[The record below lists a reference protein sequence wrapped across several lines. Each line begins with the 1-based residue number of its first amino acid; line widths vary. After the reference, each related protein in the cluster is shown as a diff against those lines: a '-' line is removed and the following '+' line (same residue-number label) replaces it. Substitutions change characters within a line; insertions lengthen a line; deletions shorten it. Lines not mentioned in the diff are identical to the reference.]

1 MKKKSSSFI
10 FDIILEHIDK
20 NKHNLIYRI
29 LECFY
34 LVLYIVIFII
44 IGIAC
49 DMLLINIVYL
59 YPPLD
64 TEYIVLITS
73 FVLFL
78 NLYILLIIKRNAK
91 QLRLIIRTF
100 KKTDKS

>member
-10 FDIILEHIDK
+10 LDIILDHIDK

-29 LECFY
+29 LECLY
-34 LVLYIVIFII
+34 LVGYIAILVI

-49 DMLLINIVYL
+49 DMLLINVVYL

-64 TEYIVLITS
+64 TEYILLITL

-78 NLYILLIIKRNAK
+78 NLYIFLLIKRNTK
-91 QLRLIIRTF
+91 QLLIVIRTL
-100 KKTDKS
+100 KNR

>member
-10 FDIILEHIDK
+10 FDIILDHIDK

-34 LVLYIVIFII
+34 LVIYIAIFII

-91 QLRLIIRTF
+91 QLIIIIRTF
-100 KKTDKS
+100 KKIDKS

>member
-29 LECFY
+29 LKCCY

-44 IGIAC
+44 IGITC
-49 DMLLINIVYL
+49 DTLLINIVYL
-59 YPPLD
+59 YPPLN

-78 NLYILLIIKRNAK
+78 NLYILFIIKRDIK
-91 QLRLIIRTF
+91 QLLIIIRTF
-100 KKTDKS
+100 KKDKS

>member
-10 FDIILEHIDK
+10 FDIILDHIDK

-29 LECFY
+29 LGCFY
-34 LVLYIVIFII
+34 LVIYIAIFII

-91 QLRLIIRTF
+91 QLIIIIRTF

>member
-10 FDIILEHIDK
+10 FDIILDHIDK

-34 LVLYIVIFII
+34 LVIYIAIFMI

-91 QLRLIIRTF
+91 QLIIIIRTF
-100 KKTDKS
+100 KKIDKS

>member
-10 FDIILEHIDK
+10 FDIILDHIDK

-34 LVLYIVIFII
+34 LVIYIAIFII

-91 QLRLIIRTF
+91 QLIIIIRTF

>member
-10 FDIILEHIDK
+10 FDIILNHIDK
-20 NKHNLIYRI
+20 NKHNLIYRVV
-29 LECFY
+29 ESFY
-34 LVLYIVIFII
+34 LVLYIAIFII

-64 TEYIVLITS
+64 TVYIVLITS

-78 NLYILLIIKRNAK
+78 NLYILLIIKRNTK
-91 QLRLIIRTF
+91 QLLIIIRTF

>member
-10 FDIILEHIDK
+10 FDIILDHIDK
-20 NKHNLIYRI
+20 NKHNLIYRV
-29 LECFY
+29 LKCFY
-34 LVLYIVIFII
+34 LLLYIAIFII
-44 IGIAC
+44 IGVAC

-78 NLYILLIIKRNAK
+78 NLYILLIIKRDIK
-91 QLRLIIRTF
+91 QLLIIIRTF
-100 KKTDKS
+100 KKTDNN